1 VAGPTRRF
9 RPDGKRAGAQALLPG
24 VEADPDRGSIGPPT
38 SVPLQPLTQELTL
51 LPDLTPDA
59 EIRLGRDGRCVAASA
74 SLAQLLGYVP
84 AELVGRPGLEFVR
97 RSERAAVEGAVRAA
111 LAVAD
116 SVSLRLELVRSDGTP
131 LRADVRFDAVR
142 DRSGAVR
149 EQRVTVRDAAGR
161 SRADELR
168 SQWEAL
174 FQVTRRGIAVTDP
187 HTKALAAV
195 NPAFAAMHGGTV
207 EDFVGLPVARVL
219 TPQSAERLAA
229 LAAQIDE
236 AGFVSYDSEHV
247 RIDGSMFPAAVETM
261 AARDE
266 HGEQR
271 YWLTWVEDLTERRLA
286 ERDTARHADEMA
298 RSNADLDRFAGVVS
312 HDLQSPMRVI
322 AGCARILER
331 RSAEHLT
338 AEERELVEHIVGGV
352 HRMTALLDGIREWSQ
367 VRGEAA
373 PKREVDCGAVVD
385 GVLSSLAADL
395 DAAGASVRGG
405 ARAAVPEPD
414 RQCDQVP
421 RRAAAR
427 DRHRRE
433 RRRRGVGV
441 HGRRQRHRDRYPVR
455 RARVRVR
462 PAAAQRGRVPRDRD
476 RADRLQD
483 RRRASRRAHLGGAV
497 AGRRQP
503 LPLHAARLLKP
514 AVSRAGTGPRTRP
527 ARPAAP
533 RQARRPA

>member
-395 DAAGASVRGG
+395 DAAGASVRVGELPVLG
-405 ARAAVPEPD
+405 AHPAALAQLFQNLIGNAIKFRGEQLPEIAI
-414 RQCDQVP
+414 
-421 RRAAAR
+421 AASAAGEEWEFTVA
-427 DRHRRE
+427 DNGIGIDTQYAE
-433 RRRRGVGV
+433 RVFEF
-441 HGRRQRHRDRYPVR
+441 GRR
-455 RARVRVR
+455 
-462 PAAAQRGRVPRDRD
+462 
-476 RADRLQD
+476 
-483 RRRASRRAHLGGAV
+483 
-497 AGRRQP
+497 
-503 LPLHAARLLKP
+503 LHNEDEFP
-514 AVSRAGTGPRTRP
+514 GTGIGLTVCKTVVERHGGRIWVEPSPDGGSRFHFTLP
-527 ARPAAP
+527 AS
-533 RQARRPA
+533 